1 MNGQTVAIL
10 ESRLGE
16 QLAELIAKRGGKPVR
31 APALAEIPD
40 VDPSYIAELIR
51 EWQTKPVK
59 AAIFQTGV
67 GTHALFKTADALG
80 LTETLLALL
89 VSAVVVVR
97 GPKPTAAL
105 RSRGVRIDLSAQEP
119 FTTTEVLAALEAVP
133 LKGERVVVQRYGAKN
148 PELEQALQARGAE
161 MIEIPVYRWSLP
173 DDTQPMIALIGALE
187 RREIVAVVFTS
198 ASQVHHLF
206 SVAQQLGAGG
216 SLAAHLNRTL
226 VASIGPVCTAALTH
240 FGVTIGLEPRPPKLG
255 PLVNALD
262 EALSQ
267 R

>member
-16 QLAELIAKRGGKPVR
+16 QLADLIAKRGGKPVR

-40 VDPSYIAELIR
+40 VDPRYIAELIR
-51 EWQTKPVK
+51 EWQAKPVK

-67 GTHALFKTADALG
+67 GTHALFRTADALG
-80 LTETLLALL
+80 LTETLFALL
-89 VSAVVVVR
+89 ASTVVVAR

-105 RSRGVRIDLSAQEP
+105 RSRSVRIDLSAEEP
-119 FTTTEVLAALEAVP
+119 YTTAEVLEALEPIP
-133 LKGERVVVQRYGAKN
+133 LNDERVIVQRYGIKN
-148 PELEQALQARGAE
+148 PELEHALQARGAE
-161 MIEIPVYRWSLP
+161 VIEIPVYRWSLP
-173 DDTQPMIALIGALE
+173 DDTRPMADLIGALE
-187 RREIVAVVFTS
+187 RREIDAVVFTS

-206 SVAQQLGAGG
+206 EVAHQLGRSDA
-216 SLAAHLNRTL
+216 LAANLNRTL

-240 FGVTIGLEPRPPKLG
+240 FEVAIGLEPRPPKLG
-255 PLVNALD
+255 PLVTALD